1 MSVLSI
7 SSDSSSLDTPSS
19 CVNSLPFVS
28 ETESTKACNS
38 SSGDSDFTSSCGS
51 LVVFSSSVSEP
62 RNSRLKQN
70 LTMVFFYDII
80 PEYFSE
86 DDVDEEA
93 SISVLFVL
101 SNDFDGVPVDTIMV
115 EQLV

>member
-1 MSVLSI
+1 
-7 SSDSSSLDTPSS
+7 
-19 CVNSLPFVS
+19 
-28 ETESTKACNS
+28 
-38 SSGDSDFTSSCGS
+38 
-51 LVVFSSSVSEP
+51 
-62 RNSRLKQN
+62 
-70 LTMVFFYDII
+70 MVFFYDII